1 MNNNDPMTVT
11 QIQEALYRLAPDA
24 LTCIE
29 RTLRGSIKP
38 VKAQVDCAWKVI
50 EVSQG
55 RVEVKEDTEVADL
68 RNVLQ
73 LVEP

>member
-1 MNNNDPMTVT
+1 MKKEPMTPL
-11 QIQEALYRLAPDA
+11 QIQEALYHLAPDA
-24 LTCIE
+24 LACIE

-50 EVSQG
+50 DVAQG
-55 RVEVKEDTEVADL
+55 REEAKVDTEVEDL
-68 RNVLQ
+68 ANVLQ